1 MNCGQFQD
9 TVHDLVREEPLD
21 NGIVEEA
28 FAHAESCEACDA
40 LLGEA
45 ESLSAGLHA
54 LAARH
59 VVEQAPPSVEAA
71 LLREFA
77 ERHAPVRLA
86 GNRGRYFAL
95 ATAAIAAAAVFL
107 VVVAM
112 RPRATRPDVTTQTAS
127 DAAPVAG
134 SEVVSP
140 EADPALIDDELP
152 GDEAASVASFEP
164 LTEAFDASAANGGID
179 DGMVVRVEL
188 SRAALESFGLPV
200 DGSGDD
206 QVLADLVGTS
216 DGMPQ
221 AIRVLS
227 W

>member
-1 MNCGQFQD
+1 
-9 TVHDLVREEPLD
+9 
-21 NGIVEEA
+21 
-28 FAHAESCEACDA
+28 
-40 LLGEA
+40 
-45 ESLSAGLHA
+45 
-54 LAARH
+54 
-59 VVEQAPPSVEAA
+59 
-71 LLREFA
+71 
-77 ERHAPVRLA
+77 
-86 GNRGRYFAL
+86 
-95 ATAAIAAAAVFL
+95 
-107 VVVAM
+107 
-112 RPRATRPDVTTQTAS
+112 VTTQTAS

-206 QVLADLVGTS
+206 QVLADLVVTS